1 MPFFALI
8 DALILAAAA
17 AAAAAAA
24 LFLSP
29 PSLPGLVM
37 GLRDLCDSE
46 SLRPTGERD
55 LRSKRDLRAGSGSV
69 WSKRDRLRGS
79 SAMLSLQM
87 WREEQAEGEVQ
98 QVPLYVRF

>member
-1 MPFFALI
+1 MPFFALME
-8 DALILAAAA
+8 ALILAAAA

-29 PSLPGLVM
+29 GELPGAPSFLM

-46 SLRPTGERD
+46 SLRAAGDRD

-69 WSKRDRLRGS
+69 
-79 SAMLSLQM
+79 
-87 WREEQAEGEVQ
+87 
-98 QVPLYVRF
+98 